1 MDKLFLKLWILT
13 EVSKLE
19 NNIKSCKTMEEGFEL
34 RGRLSILQE
43 MFEFFELKKIEDQHM
58 VHSNYWSTEESLVE
72 CWLAE
77 KYKIMK
83 KLYKDFVYWFDFV
96 VGYLLTHPSHRPR
109 YHKYMYDKWGT
120 RYCSKEDLDEYL
132 KET

>member
-58 VHSNYWSTEESLVE
+58 VHSNY
-72 CWLAE
+72 
-77 KYKIMK
+77 
-83 KLYKDFVYWFDFV
+83 
-96 VGYLLTHPSHRPR
+96 
-109 YHKYMYDKWGT
+109 
-120 RYCSKEDLDEYL
+120 
-132 KET
+132 